1 MRMQVRNPAF
11 VCFDGTDVWIAA
23 KKVTDDLVLNAVL
36 LCCEGERG
44 GPGLLELGIGSGVE
58 G

>member
-1 MRMQVRNPAF
+1 MRTQVRDPAF
-11 VCFDGTDVWIAA
+11 DCFDGTDVWIAA
-23 KKVTDDLVLNAVL
+23 EKVTDDLVLNTIL

-44 GPGLLELGIGSGVE
+44 GPGLLKLGISSSVE